1 MLSFVEPYIG
11 KYFSTE
17 FVKTDILKQLPE
29 QLKVME
35 KQMVVDR
42 QRIAQEQAALAA
54 QQAAQE
60 GGQQ

>member
-35 KQMVVDR
+35 KQMIVDR

-60 GGQQ
+60 GGQE